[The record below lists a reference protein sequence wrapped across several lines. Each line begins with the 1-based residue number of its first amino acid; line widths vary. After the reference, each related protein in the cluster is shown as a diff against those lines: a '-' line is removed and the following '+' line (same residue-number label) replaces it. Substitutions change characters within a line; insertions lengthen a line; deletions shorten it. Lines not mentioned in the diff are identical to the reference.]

1 MTVKRLIAATDLS
14 DRSGPALRR
23 AAMLGSQF
31 SAELQILH
39 VVDDDQPAAVVAQ
52 ERKQAE
58 EILGAQAATLTETAG
73 GQPSVTVAAGD
84 PFQEIVRTATDTG
97 ADLVVMGPHRRRILR
112 DVFIGTTIER
122 VRRTGH
128 HPVLMVNAD
137 PNGPYRKV
145 TVAVDMSEASANA
158 LRTARKSGFL
168 DDADVSILHVF
179 APLARAMMMYAGI
192 EREKVEQYVL
202 EEIADTRKRMEEFLE
217 ETRLSGLKYRVTL
230 EEGLPLAAIRKFV
243 QKEKPDLLV
252 IGTRGL
258 TGAERVL
265 LGSVAHDVLRG
276 TEIDILAVPP
286 QVP

>member
-1 MTVKRLIAATDLS
+1 MKRLIAATDLS
-14 DRSGPALRR
+14 ARSGSALRR
-23 AAMLGSQF
+23 AAMLARQY

-39 VVDDDQPAAVVAQ
+39 VVDDDQPAAVVAR

-58 EILGAQAATLTETAG
+58 EILGAQADSLKETAG
-73 GQPSVTVAAGD
+73 RPPSVTVAAGD

-97 ADLVVMGPHRRRILR
+97 ADLVVMGSHRRRILR

-122 VRRTGH
+122 VMRTGH
-128 HPVLMVNAD
+128 NPVLMVNAGPD
-137 PNGPYRKV
+137 GPYRKV
-145 TVAVDMSEASANA
+145 SVAVDMSEASANA
-158 LRTARKSGFL
+158 FRVARKSGIL
-168 DDADVSILHVF
+168 DNAELSILHAF

-192 EREKVEQYVL
+192 EREKVEEFVL
-202 EEIADTRKRMEEFLE
+202 EEVADTRRRMEEFLE
-217 ETRLSGLKYRVTL
+217 EMRLSGLKYRVTL
-230 EEGLPLAAIRKFV
+230 EEGLPFAAISKFV
-243 QKEKPDLLV
+243 QREKPDLLV

-265 LGSVAHDVLRG
+265 LGSVAHEVLRG